1 MIFILLLLHFLP
13 RDLLYRS
20 RERALS
26 RHASESPFAV
36 RFYFS
41 ISQVVDR
48 LLWNF
53 HKQSLLWRT
62 FDRVGNACSE
72 AGADHQWQLFSEK
85 LLRCFRERSI
95 GPVGCT
101 GQHNL
106 DDLIRI
112 ACEIEQLVKETPPSV
127 ASAVQNKIVCLLT
140 SLLALLHLKKLTA
153 KPCRMTTIQIGE
165 LTLQWM
171 PTNNGK
177 RNKLVPLSQVQPVL
191 SCNHHLYSDQ

>member
-1 MIFILLLLHFLP
+1 MP
-13 RDLLYRS
+13 Q
-20 RERALS
+20 RAPLQS
-26 RHASESPFAV
+26 G
-36 RFYFS
+36 S
-41 ISQVVDR
+41 ISASARSSDW
-48 LLWNF
+48 LLWKF

-85 LLRCFRERSI
+85 LLRCFYDHGI
-95 GPVGCT
+95 GPIERA
-101 GQHNL
+101 GQANL

-112 ACEIEQLVKETPPSV
+112 SEEIEQLVKDAPHPV